1 MHLSQTLRT
10 ISDDAR
16 GWLTTWTRDFTD
28 AESSATGPGHP
39 PNPLLWQ
46 LGHLACVEDEVC
58 WLFGAPDR
66 LVDAELRA
74 ACDSGCAS
82 PSAATRYPQLSELRN
97 LLNATHARLLG
108 LLDQAHDAD
117 LDRAPREAN
126 PFFKS
131 LGQAVY
137 EAALHET
144 YHVGEIG
151 ALRKALG
158 KPRIG

>member
-1 MHLSQTLRT
+1 MNPTQMLRDV
-10 ISDDAR
+10 SNDAR
-16 GWLTTWTRDFTD
+16 GWLNTWARDFTE
-28 AESSATGPGHP
+28 AEASATGSGPA

-46 LGHLACVEDEVC
+46 LGHLACVEDDVC
-58 WLFGAPDR
+58 WLFGAPER
-66 LVDAELRA
+66 LVGPELRA
-74 ACDSGCAS
+74 VCSTGS
-82 PSAATRYPQLSELRN
+82 PAPSRATSYPALAELWR
-97 LLNATHARLLG
+97 LLDVTHAELLRLLEQAREGG
-108 LLDQAHDAD
+108 LE
-117 LDRAPREAN
+117 RPPREAN

-151 ALRKALG
+151 ALRKVLG